1 MILSDGDIIRE
12 MRDGNLHVSPITDS
26 QFQPASVDLRL
37 GEETYDCRHDRVYT
51 FTRGP
56 RFEPQREG
64 YMYLC
69 HSQETIGLPPH
80 IGAKLHGRSSLAR
93 KGLAVH
99 ITGGWVDPGFRG
111 ELVFEVVN
119 LSCKPIE
126 IPIGQRVAQLTFH
139 YLNSPADVPYDE
151 KRDAKYMDQT
161 GAVTSRLDQDND
173 S

>member
-1 MILSDGDIIRE
+1 MILSDADIVQEIQ
-12 MRDGNLHVSPITDS
+12 DGNLYISPVTDN

-37 GEETYDCRHDRVYT
+37 GEETHDCRNDRTYT
-51 FTRGP
+51 FSRGP

-69 HSQETIGLPPH
+69 HSQETIGLPRH

-99 ITGGWVDPGFRG
+99 ITGGWVDPGFLG

-119 LSCKPIE
+119 LSAKPIE
-126 IPIGQRVAQLTFH
+126 IPIGQRIAQLTFH
-139 YLNSPADVPYDE
+139 YLNRPADVSYAE
-151 KRDAKYMDQT
+151 KDDAKYFEQE
-161 GAVTSRLDQDND
+161 GAQKSLLE
-173 S
+173 